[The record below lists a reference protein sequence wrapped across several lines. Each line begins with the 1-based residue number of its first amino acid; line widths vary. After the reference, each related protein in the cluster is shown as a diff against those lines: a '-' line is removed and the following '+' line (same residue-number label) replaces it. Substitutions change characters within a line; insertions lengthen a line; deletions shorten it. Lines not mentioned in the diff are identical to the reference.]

1 MEDLKMLMTIYR
13 YAAPIAGVLLLFA
26 TLPNLLKATT
36 LPRGFHIPGLL
47 LELVENEDEVKAV
60 EKVKLPDKI
69 RRDLWIDTLG
79 FIPFYTFLFLVI
91 GYWLMKRDVPFA
103 FALGVIACVGIVLV
117 AGFDLLEN
125 ARIFSVLKASS
136 PQLVDGIRHAALG
149 KWGLMFALV
158 LMISY
163 PFLRSGGWLLAVGL
177 VYLIAAVVGL
187 LGVFWHRPLVEWG
200 FMLVALSMLVS
211 GEAVRYIPAKG

>member
-1 MEDLKMLMTIYR
+1 MLMDIYR
-13 YAAPIAGVLLLFA
+13 WAAPIAGVMLLFM
-26 TLPNLLKATT
+26 TLPKLLKPTT
-36 LPRGFHIPGLL
+36 LPRGFHLSGIL
-47 LELVENEDEVKAV
+47 LELVENEDEVEAV
-60 EKVKLPDKI
+60 KKVKPPDSI
-69 RRDLWIDTLG
+69 RRDLWGDTLA

-91 GYWLMKRDVPFA
+91 GYWLMKRDVPLA
-103 FALGVIACVGIVLV
+103 FALGVVACIGTVLV

-163 PFLRSGGWLLAVGL
+163 PFLRSGGWLLLVGL
-177 VYLIAAVVGL
+177 VYLLASIVGL